1 MRTRRLVGAAAL
13 SRAIGLAAI
22 VTLLAAVGASTAEAA
37 KTAHLEPTVTWA
49 EYPADPP
56 TYIFPMTSGAY
67 TLVANSLELSTMIWL
82 PLYWFGSAKGSPNV
96 NYQLSLANAP
106 VFSDSNTLINIT
118 LRHYRWSNGDPVT
131 ARDVIF
137 WMNLVSAVSDPK
149 APVIGSTS
157 SPGPGWGEAVPG
169 GFPENI
175 VSYRQTGTYSLTIKL
190 NASYDPS
197 WYLYNELSQ
206 IHPIPQQAWD
216 KLSDSGAVG
225 NYDTAA
231 QARTPLAGTSPAQYV
246 PVDPGTA
253 TSGPLG
259 VAQFLNLQSQNV
271 STYDTNPL
279 WQVVDGSF
287 RLKQFTQDGFVKL
300 VPNKEY
306 SGSPKPKIAA
316 FEEFPF
322 PTDVSEFNS
331 VLSGTIDYGSIP
343 LSDFGQLP
351 SLKKKGY
358 IPSPWYGEVADFL
371 NYNYTNPTTGPILK
385 QLYFRQAIQSLINQ
399 PEEIKDFLEGDASL
413 NNGPVPSTPLTKWD
427 SRLVASRKSY
437 YPYSAAK
444 AVAYLK
450 DNGWAVE
457 PGGDSYCARPG
468 TGSGECGAGVKAH
481 AQVTFKLLYPSGL
494 SQYTNMF
501 ASLQSIL
508 KQKLGIDISPTS
520 ATFGVIGSEM
530 FGCDAANPCSS
541 WSMGFYDGWFYSYY
555 PTGDQLF
562 YCNAPDNAG
571 DYCNAQD
578 DANITAT
585 TKAPSLSAEYN
596 ALYKYENYLAKQ
608 LPVAWIPNTPNG
620 VSVIRK
626 TLKGAIPQGV
636 FTELYPQYY
645 SWSK

>member
-1 MRTRRLVGAAAL
+1 MWTRRRLGTGAL
-13 SRAIGLAAI
+13 GRAFGFASI
-22 VTLLAAVGASTAEAA
+22 VILLATFGASAAQAA
-37 KTAHLEPTVTWA
+37 KTVHLEPTVTWA

-67 TLVANSLELSTMIWL
+67 TLVANSLNLSTIIWL
-82 PLYWFGSAKGSPNV
+82 PLYWFGSPKGSPDV
-96 NYQLSLANAP
+96 NYQLSLANP
-106 VFSDSNTLINIT
+106 PTFSDNNTLVTIT
-118 LRHYRWSNGDPVT
+118 LKHYMWSNGDPVT

-137 WMNLVSAVSDPK
+137 WMNLVSAASDPN
-149 APVIGSTS
+149 APVIGSSS

-175 VSYRQTGTYSLTIKL
+175 VNYTQTGTYSLTLKL

-216 KLSDSGAVG
+216 KLSASGTVG
-225 NYDTAA
+225 DYDTSA
-231 QARTPLAGTSPAQYV
+231 QARMPLPGTSPPQYV

-253 TSGPLG
+253 TSGALG
-259 VAQFLNLQSQNV
+259 VAQFLNMQSQNV
-271 STYDTNPL
+271 SSYDTNPL

-287 RLKQFTQDGFVKL
+287 RLKQFTEDGFVKL
-300 VPNKEY
+300 VPNKLY

-322 PTDVSEFNS
+322 TSDVSEFNS
-331 VLSGTIDYGSIP
+331 VLSGAIDYGSIP
-343 LSDFGQLP
+343 LNAFGQLS
-351 SLKKKGY
+351 SLAKKGY
-358 IPSPWYGEVADFL
+358 LPSPWYGEVADFI

-385 QLYFRQAIQSLINQ
+385 QLYFRQAIQELINQ
-399 PEEIKDFLEGDASL
+399 PLEIKDFFRGDAAV
-413 NNGPVPSTPLTKWD
+413 NNGPVPSTPLSKWD
-427 SRLVASRKSY
+427 SPLEASRKTY
-437 YPYSAAK
+437 YPYRPANAAALLK
-444 AVAYLK
+444 AH
-450 DNGWAVE
+450 GWAVE
-457 PGGDSYCARPG
+457 PGGASYCARPG

-481 AQVTFKLLYPSGL
+481 APVTFKLLYPSGL

-501 ASLQSIL
+501 ASLQSIA
-508 KQKLGIDISPTS
+508 KQKLGIDIVPAAS
-520 ATFGVIGSEM
+520 TFPDVTGEM
-530 FGCDAANPCSS
+530 FGCSAANPCST

-555 PTGDQLF
+555 PTGDLLF

-571 DYCNAQD
+571 EYCNAQND
-578 DANITAT
+578 KNITAT
-585 TKAPSLSAEYN
+585 TRAPTLSAEYA
-596 ALYKYENYLAKQ
+596 ALYKYENYLTKQ

-620 VSVIRK
+620 VSIIKK

-645 SWSK
+645 SWRK